1 MEAPTNIGNG
11 MERLFSKSETAGLLH
26 VSERQV
32 QSMASKGI
40 LGNCRVGRRLMFRE
54 SDLRNYLDGTYTTP
68 RGDVR

>member
-26 VSERQV
+26 VSERQI

-40 LGNCRVGRRLMFRE
+40 LGHCRVGRRLMFRE
-54 SDLRNYLDGTYTTP
+54 SDLRTYLDGTSVHP
-68 RGDVR
+68 ARGN